1 MCKVHFD
8 GLAKEVGNEPLHEFY
23 KYITTEG
30 DFKFKILIFK
40 RELFILMLNN
50 IFTKYRENNSM
61 KRIKKPDDLKK
72 LLIANGVT
80 DNTNRAY
87 TNYVYGVPNSLDSI
101 FTIVVVKFSFF
112 ASFFL
117 LLISVEKWIS

>member
-8 GLAKEVGNEPLHEFY
+8 GLAKEVGNEPLQEFY

-72 LLIANGVT
+72 LLIANGGT

-87 TNYVYGVPNSLDSI
+87 TNYVIP
-101 FTIVVVKFSFF
+101 
-112 ASFFL
+112 FL
-117 LLISVEKWIS
+117 YRYYFRISKNNIREIAIKKR